1 MSLFVRAEKF
11 MTFRFRG
18 PLTRSWISH
27 FVGELLISRQK
38 RTTYPSF
45 RCALRLSENRK
56 PGKLREDMR
65 GGGGM

>member
-18 PLTRSWISH
+18 FITRSWISH
-27 FVGELLISRQK
+27 SVGELLISRQQ
-38 RTTYPSF
+38 RSSYPSF

-56 PGKLREDMR
+56 PVDMR